1 MCAEPQAECKRSSFH
16 VPIHVLIA
24 PDIEASFIT
33 VPLFG
38 FCEVNF
44 HNSAKFI
51 QLYSSKD
58 GISDGSVVM
67 VTS

>member
-1 MCAEPQAECKRSSFH
+1 MCAESQAESKLSSFH
-16 VPIHVLIA
+16 VPKHVLIA

-44 HNSAKFI
+44 HDSTKFI
-51 QLYSSKD
+51 QL
-58 GISDGSVVM
+58 VQL
-67 VTS
+67 